1 MEILSSRIKKK
12 KSYEIV
18 KIQEK
23 VRKGEKGEKGLF
35 DNNLN
40 DHLLER

>member
-1 MEILSSRIKKK
+1 MEILSLRTKKK
-12 KSYEIV
+12 KSYEIF

-23 VRKGEKGEKGLF
+23 VRKGEKGLF